1 VTAITAAARAV
12 DGANLDGVQGY
23 GCSGRFAYAFATIGS
38 GSFKND
44 VTMLFMA
51 NTGTWQ
57 PASRAVYCEN
67 GSVPTQIY
75 QPACE
80 TQ

>member
-1 VTAITAAARAV
+1 VTAITAAARV
-12 DGANLDGVQGY
+12 IDGANLDAVDGF
-23 GCSGRFAYAFATIGS
+23 GCSGRFAYAFATVGS
-38 GSFKND
+38 GSTKDD

-51 NTGTWQ
+51 NNATWQ
-57 PASRAVYCEN
+57 PASRVLYCEN
-67 GSVPTQIY
+67 GSVPAQIY